1 MFSRLD
7 ACRAALRARLAEP
20 HRAYHGQSH
29 VDAMLRGMAALPGP
43 LAHAAAIELAIWYHD
58 AVYDPAARD
67 NEARSAALLRADLS
81 GLVHPQVIGI
91 AAEMIRLTAT
101 HEIPPDLPEN
111 WSREVALFLD
121 LDLAVLGADPPG
133 YDAYE
138 RGIAAEYEPVHGR
151 DAYRAGRAGF
161 LRALLAR
168 PRLFHTDEF
177 HAALDGTARANIRRA
192 LEHLPG

>member
-7 ACRAALRARLAEP
+7 ARRAALRARLAEP
-20 HRAYHGQSH
+20 HRAYHAQSH
-29 VDAMLRGMAALPGP
+29 VDSMLRGMAALPGP
-43 LAHAAAIELAIWYHD
+43 LAHAAAMELAIWYHD

-81 GLVHPQVIGI
+81 GLVHPQVIGV

-111 WSREVALFLD
+111 WHQDVALFLD
-121 LDLAVLGADPPG
+121 LDLAVLGAGPAE

-151 DAYRAGRAGF
+151 DAYRTGRAAF
-161 LRALLAR
+161 LRALLGR
-168 PRLFHTDEF
+168 PRLFHTDGF
-177 HAALDGTARANIRRA
+177 HAALDGQARANIRHA
-192 LEHLPG
+192 LEQLSA